1 MAKIQE
7 EIYVIRVS
15 KLIRNEDEKVESI
28 TDNDFES
35 NIQAL
40 TQELCGSAVIVEV
53 EKA

>member
-15 KLIRNEDEKVESI
+15 KLIRNGEEVDAI

>member
-15 KLIRNEDEKVESI
+15 KLIRNEEEVDAI

-35 NIQAL
+35 NI
-40 TQELCGSAVIVEV
+40 
-53 EKA
+53 KH